1 MLTVKIKSSCSVK
14 PSEPTPDVK
23 LFLSEWDHI
32 KIYTHTP
39 LLYIYPSDQVT
50 SSSVSNP
57 VETLKASLNRL
68 LVSYYPL
75 AGRLNC
81 IEGGRFEL
89 HCNAVGV
96 EIVEAETDSVIED
109 LGDFRPSLET
119 KKLIPPFK
127 CGGICVVIALS
138 HIVVDGKGA
147 LGFISSWANFAR
159 GGNEL
164 SVKPFHDRTVFYRGD
179 PLAKPRFDHTE
190 FKASPSLLLGQE
202 DPTEERMKESTVT
215 MMKLSKTQVETL
227 KKKANEGRSKD
238 DTSRE
243 FSRFEAIAGH
253 IWRCVSKARKLRTEQ
268 LTSLRIIA
276 DCRSRFRPPLPDGYY
291 GNVIMVTRPVAEVGE
306 LLSGLGAACRKISE
320 GLARLNDDYVKSAT
334 DFLVSQ
340 KDLTPFRSSDV
351 TTGLFLGNP
360 NLVITS
366 WSGLPI
372 YDADFGWGEPIFMG
386 PAAVGV
392 EGRSY
397 IIPGRHEQGSFI
409 ILVRLQVAYIADF
422 EKFFYE
428 RGTGSEKSL
437 IDPVEKKCKNDFFC
451 KSNL

>member
-1 MLTVKIKSSCSVK
+1 MLTVKMKSSCSVK
-14 PSEPTPDVK
+14 PSEPTPYVK
-23 LFLSEWDHI
+23 LFLSECDQI
-32 KIYTHTP
+32 KAYTHAP
-39 LLYIYPSDQVT
+39 IIYIYPSDQVT
-50 SSSVSNP
+50 SSPVSNP
-57 VETLKASLNRL
+57 VEALKTSLSRL

-75 AGRLNC
+75 AGRLNR

-96 EIVEAETDSVIED
+96 EMVEAETDSVIED

-119 KKLIPPFK
+119 KKLVPPFK
-127 CGGICVVIALS
+127 CGGICVGTALS

-190 FKASPSLLLGQE
+190 LKAYPSLLGQE

-215 MMKLSKTQVETL
+215 MMKLSKSQAETL

-243 FSRFEAIAGH
+243 FSRFEAMAGH
-253 IWRCVSKARKLRTEQ
+253 IWRCVSKARKLQTEQ
-268 LTSLRIIA
+268 LTSLRIAA
-276 DCRSRFRPPLPDGYY
+276 DCRSRIHPPLPDGYY
-291 GNVIMVTRPVAEVGE
+291 GNVVMVTTAVAEVGG

-320 GLARLNDDYVKSAT
+320 RLGRLNDDYVKSAT

-340 KDLTPFRSSDV
+340 KDLTPFRTGFHSSDV

-360 NLVITS
+360 NLAITS
-366 WSGLPI
+366 WFGLPI

-386 PAAVGV
+386 PAALGY
-392 EGRSY
+392 EGRCF

-409 ILVRLQVAYIADF
+409 IPIRLQVAYIADF

-428 RGTGSEKSL
+428 T
-437 IDPVEKKCKNDFFC
+437 I
-451 KSNL
+451 

>member
-23 LFLSEWDHI
+23 LFLSECDQI
-32 KIYTHTP
+32 KPYTHAP
-39 LLYIYPSDQVT
+39 VIYIYPSDQVT
-50 SSSVSNP
+50 SSPVSNP
-57 VETLKASLNRL
+57 VETLKTSLSRL

-75 AGRLNC
+75 AGRLNW

-119 KKLIPPFK
+119 KKLVPPVDYTKDISEIPLILVQLTKFK
-127 CGGICVVIALS
+127 CGGICVGTAFS

-190 FKASPSLLLGQE
+190 LKASPSLLGQE

-215 MMKLSKTQVETL
+215 MMKLSKTQAETL

-238 DTSRE
+238 DTTRE
-243 FSRFEAIAGH
+243 FSRFEAMAGH

-268 LTSLRIIA
+268 LTSLRIGA
-276 DCRSRFRPPLPDGYY
+276 DFRSRIRPPLPDGYY
-291 GNVIMVTRPVAEVGE
+291 GNAVMVTSPVAEVGE

-320 GLARLNDDYVKSAT
+320 CLGRLNDDYVKSAT

-340 KDLTPFRSSDV
+340 KDLTPFRTGFHRSDV
-351 TTGLFLGNP
+351 TTGPFLGNP
-360 NLVITS
+360 NLAITS
-366 WSGLPI
+366 WFGLPI

-386 PAAVGV
+386 PAALGF
-392 EGRSY
+392 EGKSF

-409 ILVRLQVAYIADF
+409 IPIRLQVAYIADF

-428 RGTGSEKSL
+428 T
-437 IDPVEKKCKNDFFC
+437 I
-451 KSNL
+451 